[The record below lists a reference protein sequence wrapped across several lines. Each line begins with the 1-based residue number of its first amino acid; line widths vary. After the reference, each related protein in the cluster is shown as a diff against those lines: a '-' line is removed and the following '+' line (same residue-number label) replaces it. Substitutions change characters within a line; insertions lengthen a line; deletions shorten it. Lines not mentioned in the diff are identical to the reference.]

1 MFTTLQLLELEEG
14 YREKAY
20 YCSEMYPTIGIGKRI
35 GQYKQSLRDFD
46 FISMPKPVAYAW
58 LEYDL
63 QTIIN
68 QCQTLHWFNILNQA
82 RKDIVISMCYQLGF
96 DGFCKFKQTIKHIE
110 NGSFVSAAHEMLDS
124 KWAKQ
129 TPERAHRHSKVM
141 AAGDWDAVSEY
152 NHIGD

>member
-1 MFTTLQLLELEEG
+1 MQTTLKLLEFEEG
-14 YREKAY
+14 YREKPY
-20 YCSEMYPTIGIGKRI
+20 YCSEMYPTIGIGKRV

-63 QTIIN
+63 QTIIK
-68 QCQTLHWFNILNQA
+68 QCQSLPWFNLLNQA
-82 RKDIVISMCYQLGF
+82 RKGIVISMCYQLGF

-110 NGSFVSAAHEMLDS
+110 NGSYSSAAQEMLDS

-129 TPERAHRHSKVM
+129 TPERAYRHSKVM
-141 AAGDWDAVSEY
+141 AVGDFDCVKEY
-152 NHIGD
+152 SHIAD